1 MSRRKVKK
9 YSPQLKARVALEAI
23 KGEKSLSE
31 LAAEYEINPNLI
43 YKWKKQAL
51 EGLVTIFDSSHKSK
65 EKDYEAEIKR
75 LRAKIGE
82 LVVERD
88 FLSEIYRRI

>member
-51 EGLVTIFDSSHKSK
+51 EGLVTIFDSNHKSK

-75 LRAKIGE
+75 LQAKIGE